1 MYKISCFADEI
12 APGLSEQ
19 LDVMEKLNVG
29 WLSLRS
35 VEDVGVLKLT
45 DEQIDEIARTIKAR
59 GVGISSIG
67 SPIGKT
73 PITDTSDEY
82 LRQTERAIQVAEK
95 LDCPR
100 IRVFSFYMEKDEMDT
115 YREEVIER
123 LGKIADLAAKSGIDI
138 LHENEARIYGEA
150 SVRCRD
156 ILESVN
162 RPNFKAVFDPSN
174 FVAAGE
180 DPFDQSL
187 PQVKDFVSY
196 MHIKD
201 SRHSDGV
208 IVPAG
213 EGDGQVSQVLKA
225 FAGQD
230 MFLTLEPHLA
240 VAGQFKGFS
249 GPERFAKAYE
259 ALTGLLKTAGIA
271 YR

>member
-12 APGLSEQ
+12 ASTLSEQ

-29 WLSLRS
+29 WFSLRS
-35 VEDVGVLKLT
+35 IGDTSVLELT

-59 GVGISSIG
+59 GVGVSSIG

-73 PITDTSDEY
+73 PITDTSDAY
-82 LRQTERAIQVAEK
+82 LRQTERAIQIAEK

-100 IRVFSFYMEKDEMDT
+100 IRVFSFYMEKDELDI
-115 YREEVIER
+115 YRGEVIER
-123 LGKIADLAAKSGIDI
+123 LGKIADLAAAAGIEI
-138 LHENEARIYGEA
+138 MHENEAGIYGE
-150 SVRCRD
+150 SSGRCRD
-156 ILESVN
+156 LLEGVN

-187 PQVKDFVSY
+187 PQVKKFVSY
-196 MHIKD
+196 LHIKD

-213 EGDGQVSQVLKA
+213 EGDGQIREILQA

-230 MFLTLEPHLA
+230 LFLTLEPHLS
-240 VAGQFKGFS
+240 VAGRMKGFS

-259 ALTGLLKTAGIA
+259 ALTGLLKASGIA